1 MTSTMKSEM
10 KPEMKPEQIRDT
22 VRNHYAEVAR
32 TQGACGCGVGCCT
45 PGASASASASATGGV
60 DVDAASRALGYDA
73 GDLAAVEGANMGLGC
88 GTPLAF
94 ASLREGEVVLDLG
107 SGGGIDCLLAA
118 RQVGM
123 SGRVIGVD
131 MTPEM
136 IAKARENAA
145 RVGAKNVELRLG
157 EIERLPVADRSVD
170 VVVSNCVINLSPD
183 KPAVLREV
191 YRALR
196 PGGRVA
202 IADIVASHDLPE
214 EIARDAAAFAG
225 CIAGAA
231 SVSAMHTMLIEAGFV
246 DVRVNVNEQSASF
259 IKDWAPGS
267 NAEAYVASAHITARR
282 PTGAGCCNTTTGSG
296 SGGGCC

>member
-1 MTSTMKSEM
+1 MTSTMKPDE
-10 KPEMKPEQIRDT
+10 IRDT
-22 VRNHYAEVAR
+22 VRHHYAEVAR
-32 TQGACGCGVGCCT
+32 TQGACGCGPGCCT
-45 PGASASASASATGGV
+45 TGAGV

-94 ASLREGEVVLDLG
+94 ASLREGDVVLDLG

-118 RQVGM
+118 RQVGT

-136 IAKARENAA
+136 IAKARDNAA
-145 RVGAKNVELRLG
+145 RVGAHNVELRLG

-196 PGGRVA
+196 PGGRLA
-202 IADIVASHDLPE
+202 IADIVASHELPD
-214 EIARDAAAFAG
+214 EIARNAAAFAG

-231 SVSAMHTMLIEAGFV
+231 SVSAMRSMLSDAGFV
-246 DVRVNVNEQSASF
+246 DVRVDVNEKSASF

-267 NAEAYVASAHITARR
+267 HAEAYVASAHITARR
-282 PTGAGCCNTTTGSG
+282 PTGAGCCGTDTARG
-296 SGGGCC
+296 GGGCC